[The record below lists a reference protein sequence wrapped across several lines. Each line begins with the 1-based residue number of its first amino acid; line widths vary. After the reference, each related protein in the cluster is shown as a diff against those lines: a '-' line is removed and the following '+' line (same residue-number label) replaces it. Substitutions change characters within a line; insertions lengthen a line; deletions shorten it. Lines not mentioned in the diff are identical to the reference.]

1 MFLTAILN
9 PSSHIS
15 QWNKTLDADLGE
27 TADLLLAYKSQSV
40 HHNHIEPK
48 INTKHYIRS
57 ACVSHWLCIIYMIVT
72 GRALLL

>member
-57 ACVSHWLCIIYMIVT
+57 AFVFPLVVHYLHDSYW
-72 GRALLL
+72 